1 MMKIKEE
8 VMENIPEE
16 AKITDVCFEGSEIVV
31 YVKNREFFRK
41 NGDVIK
47 QLVSKLKK
55 RISVRPDPSISMDM
69 ELAKEKI
76 KEIVPEESGV
86 DEITFEPAF
95 GRLTIEAQKPG
106 LVIGK
111 GGETLRKIK
120 NETMWFPVVKRA
132 PTIPSEVVQTI
143 RRVIFEESE
152 TRKKFL
158 NKLGEKIH
166 TAERKEIEWI
176 RLGFLGSAR
185 EVGRSC
191 LLLQTPGSNVIFDCG
206 VKPSNSGDA
215 FPYLNAPEFDIKKL
229 DAIVLTHSHLDHCGF
244 IPYLYQYGYEGP
256 LYCTA
261 PVRDL
266 MVLLCLDYLEVAQ
279 REGHKAPYTSKEIE
293 AAIKHSIILDYDEVS
308 DITPDMRITF
318 ENAGHILG
326 SSQVHVHI
334 GEGLHNI
341 VYTGDFNFE
350 KSRLFNPAFTNFQ
363 RIETL
368 VMESTYGG
376 EKSIQPPRREAEEKL
391 KKVVMETLERGGRV
405 LIPSFAVGRAQ
416 EVMCILQDIP
426 NFKYPVYLEG
436 MLLDATAIHT
446 TYPEYLNKDL
456 QRSIFHQGKNPFTS
470 SIFKRVGSTKER
482 EEILKNGGP
491 FVVLA
496 TSGML
501 VGGPAIE
508 YLKAFAEDPKNSLI
522 FVGYQAEGTFGRKI
536 QKGWKEM
543 PVAENGNGKRSV
555 LEIKMN
561 VETVEGIS
569 GHSDRNQLIK
579 YVSRL
584 SDRPRKIMLN
594 HGEES
599 KCIDLAKSLH
609 KLFKCETLAP
619 KNLEM
624 IRLR

>member
-1 MMKIKEE
+1 MMKIKEAILE
-8 VMENIPEE
+8 DIPEE
-16 AKITDVCFEGSEIVV
+16 ADITDICFEGSEIVI
-31 YVKNREFFRK
+31 YVKNRDFFTS
-41 NGDVIK
+41 NGAVIK
-47 QLVSKLKK
+47 QIVSKMKK

-69 ELAKEKI
+69 EQARERI
-76 KEIVPEESGV
+76 KKIVPEEAGV
-86 DEITFEPAF
+86 DEVTFEPAF

-111 GGETLRKIK
+111 KGETLKRIK
-120 NETMWFPVVKRA
+120 KETLWFPVVKRA

-143 RRVIFEESE
+143 RKVIFEESE
-152 TRKKFL
+152 FRKKFL

-166 TAERKEIEWI
+166 SAEKKEIEWV
-176 RLGFLGSAR
+176 RMGFLGSAR

-191 LLLQTPGSNVIFDCG
+191 LLLQTPGSNVIADCG
-206 VKPSNSGDA
+206 IKPTNDE

-244 IPYLYQYGYEGP
+244 IPYLYEYGYDGP

-279 REGHKAPYTSKEIE
+279 REGNKAPYSSKDIE
-293 AAIKHSIILDYDEVS
+293 NAIKHSIILDYDEVS

-326 SSQVHVHI
+326 SSQVHIHV

-341 VYTGDFNFE
+341 VYTGDLNFD
-350 KSRLFNPAFTNFQ
+350 KSRLFDPAFTRFQ
-363 RIETL
+363 RVETL
-368 VMESTYGG
+368 IMESTYGG
-376 EKSIQPPRREAEEKL
+376 EDSLQPQRKEAEEKL
-391 KKVVMETLERGGRV
+391 KKIVMDTLKRGGRV

-416 EVMCILQDIP
+416 EVMCILSEIP
-426 NFKYPVYLEG
+426 DFKYPVYLEG
-436 MLLDATAIHT
+436 MLWDATAIHT

-456 QRSIFHQGKNPFTS
+456 QQKIFHQGKSPFTS
-470 SIFKRVGSTKER
+470 GIFKRVGSTKER
-482 EEILKNGGP
+482 NGILKTGDP

-508 YLKAFAEDPKNSLI
+508 YLKSFAEDPKNTLI

-543 PVAENGNGKRSV
+543 PVTESDNGKRNV
-555 LEIKMN
+555 LEIKMD
-561 VETVEGIS
+561 VETVEGLS
-569 GHSDRNQLIK
+569 GHSDRNQLLK
-579 YVSRL
+579 YVQKL
-584 SDRPRKIMLN
+584 SDKPRKMLLV
-594 HGEES
+594 HGEEG

-609 KLFKCETLAP
+609 RMFRCETIAP

-624 IRLR
+624 VRLR

>member
-8 VMENIPEE
+8 ILANIPQQ
-16 AKITDVCFEGSEIVV
+16 ANISDICFEGSEIVI
-31 YVKNREFFRK
+31 YVKNRDFFA
-41 NGDVIK
+41 NNSDVIK
-47 QLVSKLKK
+47 GLVSKLKK
-55 RISVRPDPSISMDM
+55 RISVRPDPTISMDM
-69 ELAKEKI
+69 EGAREAI
-76 KEIVPEESGV
+76 KKIVPEEAGI

-120 NETMWFPVVKRA
+120 NETLWFPVVKRA

-152 TRKKFL
+152 FRKKFL

-166 TAERKEIEWI
+166 SAEKKEIEWI
-176 RLGFLGSAR
+176 RMGFLGSAR

-191 LLLQTPGSNVIFDCG
+191 LLLQTPGSNVMLDCG
-206 VKPSNSGDA
+206 IKPTNDE
-215 FPYLNAPEFDIKKL
+215 FPYLNAPEFDINKL
-229 DAIVLTHSHLDHCGF
+229 DAIVLSHSHLDHCGF
-244 IPYLYQYGYEGP
+244 IPYLYQYGYDGP

-293 AAIKHSIILDYDEVS
+293 AAIKHSIVLEYDEVS

-326 SSQVHVHI
+326 SSLVHI
-334 GEGLHNI
+334 HVGEGLHNI
-341 VYTGDFNFE
+341 VYTGDFNFD
-350 KSRLFNPAFTNFQ
+350 KSRLFNPAFTQFQ
-363 RIETL
+363 RVETL

-376 EKSIQPPRREAEEKL
+376 EDSIQPPRKDAEDKL
-391 KKVVMETLERGGRV
+391 KRLVVETLQKGGRV

-416 EVMCILQDIP
+416 EVMCILAEIP
-426 NFKYPVYLEG
+426 NFNYPVYLEG
-436 MLLDATAIHT
+436 MLWDATAIHT

-456 QRSIFHQGKNPFTS
+456 QRKVFHEGTSPFTS
-470 SIFKRVGSTKER
+470 KIFKRIGSPKER
-482 EEILKNGGP
+482 NEILKEPGP
-491 FVVLA
+491 FVVMA

-508 YLKAFAEDPKNSLI
+508 YLKSFSEDPKNMLI

-543 PVAENGNGKRSV
+543 PVSENGNGKRSV
-555 LEIKMN
+555 LEVKLQ
-561 VETVEGIS
+561 VETVEGLS
-569 GHSDRNQLIK
+569 GHSDRNQLMK
-579 YVSRL
+579 YVYKL
-584 SDRPRKIMLN
+584 ADKPRKIILN

-609 KLFKCETLAP
+609 KMYKCETLAP

>member
-8 VMENIPEE
+8 INENIPQE
-16 AKITDVCFEGSEIVV
+16 AQIIDICFEGSEIVI
-31 YVKNREFFRK
+31 YVKNEDFFKR

-69 ELAKEKI
+69 EEARKKI
-76 KEIVPEESGV
+76 REIVPEEAGI

-111 GGETLRKIK
+111 GGETLKKIK
-120 NETMWFPVVKRA
+120 TETLWFPVVKRA

-143 RRVIFEESE
+143 RRVLFEESE
-152 TRKKFL
+152 FRKKFL

-166 TAERKEIEWI
+166 SSEKKEIDWI
-176 RLGFLGSAR
+176 RVGFLGSAR

-191 LLLQTPGSNVIFDCG
+191 LLLQTPGSNVMLDCG
-206 VKPSNSGDA
+206 IKPTNVE

-229 DAIVLTHSHLDHCGF
+229 DALVLSHSHLDHCGF
-244 IPYLYQYGYEGP
+244 IPYLYQYGYDGP

-266 MVLLCLDYLEVAQ
+266 MVLLCLDYLDVAQ
-279 REGHKAPYTSKEIE
+279 REGTKAPYSSKDIE
-293 AAIKHSIILDYDEVS
+293 TAIKHSIVLNYDEVS

-318 ENAGHILG
+318 QNAGHILG
-326 SSQVHVHI
+326 SSLIHIHV

-341 VYTGDFNFE
+341 VYTGDLNFD
-350 KSRLFNPAFTNFQ
+350 KSRLFNPAFINFQ
-363 RIETL
+363 RVETL
-368 VMESTYGG
+368 ILESTYGG
-376 EKSIQPPRREAEEKL
+376 EDCVQPSRKDAEEKL
-391 KKVVMETLERGGRV
+391 KKIVMETLQNGGRV

-416 EVMCILQDIP
+416 EVMCILSEMPDF
-426 NFKYPVYLEG
+426 NYPVYLEG
-436 MLLDATAIHT
+436 MLWDATAIHT

-456 QRSIFHQGKNPFTS
+456 QHSIFHQRNNPFTS
-470 SIFKRVGSTKER
+470 SMFKRIGSPKER
-482 EEILKNGGP
+482 KEILESGQP
-491 FVVLA
+491 FVILA

-501 VGGPAIE
+501 MGGPAIE
-508 YLKAFAEDPKNSLI
+508 YLKAFAEDPKNTLV

-536 QKGWKEM
+536 QKGWKEI
-543 PVAENGNGKRSV
+543 PVTENDNGKRSV
-555 LEIKMN
+555 LEIKMK
-561 VETVEGIS
+561 VETVEGLS
-569 GHSDRNQLIK
+569 GHSDRNHLVK
-579 YVSRL
+579 YVYKL
-584 SDRPRKIMLN
+584 ADKPRKIILN
-594 HGEES
+594 HGEEV

-609 KLFKCETLAP
+609 KLYKCETIAP
-619 KNLEM
+619 KNLEI

>member
-1 MMKIKEE
+1 MKIKEIIY
-8 VMENIPEE
+8 ENIPKE
-16 AKITDVCFEGSEIVV
+16 ANITDICFEGSEIVI
-31 YVKNREFFRK
+31 YVKSRDFFIR

-47 QLVSKLKK
+47 QLVGKLKK

-69 ELAKEKI
+69 EEAREKI
-76 KEIVPEESGV
+76 KKIVPEEAGI

-95 GRLTIEAQKPG
+95 GRFTIEAQKPG

-111 GGETLRKIK
+111 GGETLKKIK
-120 NETMWFPVVKRA
+120 SETMWFPVVKRA

-143 RRVIFEESE
+143 RKVIFEESGF
-152 TRKKFL
+152 RKKFL

-166 TAERKEIEWI
+166 SAEKKEIEWI
-176 RLGFLGSAR
+176 RIGFLGSAR

-191 LLLQTPGSNVIFDCG
+191 LLLQTPGSNVILDCG
-206 VKPSNSGDA
+206 VKPTNDE
-215 FPYLNAPEFDIKKL
+215 FPYLNAPEFSIKKL
-229 DAIVLTHSHLDHCGF
+229 DSIVLSHSHLDHCGF
-244 IPYLYQYGYEGP
+244 IPYLYRYGYEGP

-279 REGHKAPYTSKEIE
+279 REGHKAPYSSKDIE
-293 AAIKHSIILDYDEVS
+293 AAIKYSIILDYDEVS

-318 ENAGHILG
+318 QNAGHILG
-326 SSQVHVHI
+326 SSQVHIHI

-341 VYTGDFNFE
+341 VYTGDINFE
-350 KSRLFNPAFTNFQ
+350 KSRLFDPAFTQFQ
-363 RIETL
+363 RVETL
-368 VMESTYGG
+368 ILESTYGG
-376 EKSIQPPRREAEEKL
+376 EDSMQPPRKEAEEKL
-391 KKVVMETLERGGRV
+391 KKIVMDTMKKGGRI

-416 EVMCILQDIP
+416 EVMCILSDIP

-436 MLLDATAIHT
+436 MLWDATAIHT

-456 QRSIFHQGKNPFTS
+456 QNMIFHRGKSPFTDN
-470 SIFKRVGSTKER
+470 IFKRIGSTKER
-482 EEILKNGGP
+482 NEILKTNDP
-491 FVVLA
+491 FVVIA

-508 YLKAFAEDPKNSLI
+508 YLKAFADDPKNTLI

-543 PVAENGNGKRSV
+543 PISENGNGKRSV
-555 LEIKMN
+555 LEIKME
-561 VETVEGIS
+561 VETVEGLS
-569 GHSDRNQLIK
+569 GHSDRNQLVK
-579 YVSRL
+579 YVYKL
-584 SDRPRKIMLN
+584 ADKPRKIILN
-594 HGEES
+594 HGEEG

-609 KLFKCETLAP
+609 RMFKCETIAP
-619 KNLEM
+619 KNLEI

>member
-1 MMKIKEE
+1 MKIKEIIY
-8 VMENIPEE
+8 ENIPKE
-16 AKITDVCFEGSEIVV
+16 ANITDICFEGSEIVI
-31 YVKNREFFRK
+31 YVKSRDFFIR

-47 QLVSKLKK
+47 QLVGKLKK

-69 ELAKEKI
+69 EEAKEKI
-76 KEIVPEESGV
+76 NKIVPEEAGI

-95 GRLTIEAQKPG
+95 GRFTIEAQKPG

-111 GGETLRKIK
+111 GGETLKKIK
-120 NETMWFPVVKRA
+120 SETMWFPVVKRA

-143 RRVIFEESE
+143 RKVIFEESGF
-152 TRKKFL
+152 RKKFL

-166 TAERKEIEWI
+166 SAEKKEIEWI
-176 RLGFLGSAR
+176 RIGFLGSAR

-191 LLLQTPGSNVIFDCG
+191 LLLQTPGSNVILDCG
-206 VKPSNSGDA
+206 VKPTNDE
-215 FPYLNAPEFDIKKL
+215 FPYLNAPEFSIKKL
-229 DAIVLTHSHLDHCGF
+229 DSIVLSHSHLDHCGF
-244 IPYLYQYGYEGP
+244 IPYLYRYGYEGP

-279 REGHKAPYTSKEIE
+279 REGHKAPYSSKDIE
-293 AAIKHSIILDYDEVS
+293 AAIKYSIILDYDEVS

-318 ENAGHILG
+318 QNAGHILG
-326 SSQVHVHI
+326 SSQVHIHI

-341 VYTGDFNFE
+341 VYSGDINFE
-350 KSRLFNPAFTNFQ
+350 KSRLFDPAFTQFQ
-363 RIETL
+363 RVETL
-368 VMESTYGG
+368 ILESTYGG
-376 EKSIQPPRREAEEKL
+376 EDSMQPPRKEAEEKL
-391 KKVVMETLERGGRV
+391 KKIVMDTMKKGGRI

-416 EVMCILQDIP
+416 EVMCILSDIP

-436 MLLDATAIHT
+436 MLWDATAIHT

-456 QRSIFHQGKNPFTS
+456 QNMIFHRGKSPFTDN
-470 SIFKRVGSTKER
+470 IFKRIGSTKER
-482 EEILKNGGP
+482 NEILKTNDP
-491 FVVLA
+491 FVVIA

-508 YLKAFAEDPKNSLI
+508 YLKAFADDPKNTLI

-543 PVAENGNGKRSV
+543 PISENGNGKRSV
-555 LEIKMN
+555 LEIKME
-561 VETVEGIS
+561 VETVEGLS
-569 GHSDRNQLIK
+569 GHSDRNQLVK
-579 YVSRL
+579 YVYKL
-584 SDRPRKIMLN
+584 ADKPRKIILN
-594 HGEES
+594 HGEEG

-609 KLFKCETLAP
+609 RMFKCETIAP
-619 KNLEM
+619 KNLEI

>member
-1 MMKIKEE
+1 MKIKEIIY
-8 VMENIPEE
+8 ENIPKE
-16 AKITDVCFEGSEIVV
+16 ANITDICFEGSEIVI
-31 YVKNREFFRK
+31 YVKSRDFFIR

-47 QLVSKLKK
+47 QLVGKLKK

-69 ELAKEKI
+69 EEAREKI
-76 KEIVPEESGV
+76 KKIVPEEAGI

-95 GRLTIEAQKPG
+95 GRFTIEAQKPG

-111 GGETLRKIK
+111 GGETLKKIK
-120 NETMWFPVVKRA
+120 SETMWFPVVKRA

-143 RRVIFEESE
+143 RKVIFEESGF
-152 TRKKFL
+152 RKKFL

-166 TAERKEIEWI
+166 SAEKKEIEWI
-176 RLGFLGSAR
+176 RIGFLGSAR

-191 LLLQTPGSNVIFDCG
+191 LLLQTPGSNVILDCG
-206 VKPSNSGDA
+206 VKPTNDE
-215 FPYLNAPEFDIKKL
+215 FPYLNAPEFSIKKL
-229 DAIVLTHSHLDHCGF
+229 DSIVLSHSHLDHCGF
-244 IPYLYQYGYEGP
+244 IPYLYRYGYEGP

-279 REGHKAPYTSKEIE
+279 REGHKAPYSSKDIE
-293 AAIKHSIILDYDEVS
+293 AAIKYSIILDYDEVS

-318 ENAGHILG
+318 QNAGHILG
-326 SSQVHVHI
+326 SSQVHIHI

-341 VYTGDFNFE
+341 VYSGDINFE
-350 KSRLFNPAFTNFQ
+350 KSRLFDPAFTQFQ
-363 RIETL
+363 RVETL
-368 VMESTYGG
+368 ILESTYGG
-376 EKSIQPPRREAEEKL
+376 EDSMQPPRKEAEEKL
-391 KKVVMETLERGGRV
+391 KKIVMDTMKKGGRI

-416 EVMCILQDIP
+416 EVMCILSDIP

-436 MLLDATAIHT
+436 MLWDATAIHT

-456 QRSIFHQGKNPFTS
+456 QNMIFHRGKSPFTDN
-470 SIFKRVGSTKER
+470 IFKRIGSTKER
-482 EEILKNGGP
+482 NEILKTNDP
-491 FVVLA
+491 FVVIA

-508 YLKAFAEDPKNSLI
+508 YLKAFADDPKNTLI

-543 PVAENGNGKRSV
+543 PISENGNGKRSV
-555 LEIKMN
+555 LEIKME
-561 VETVEGIS
+561 VETVEGLS
-569 GHSDRNQLIK
+569 GHSDRNQLVK
-579 YVSRL
+579 YVYKL
-584 SDRPRKIMLN
+584 ADKPRKIILN
-594 HGEES
+594 HGEEG

-609 KLFKCETLAP
+609 RMFKCETIAP
-619 KNLEM
+619 KNLEI